1 MATLFVYDE
10 YSGRFITAD
19 PALMGRCKSCGGT
32 LWTDGRFLYACRR
45 LCSRYDMILKSSF
58 HTLREPF
65 APFSPCFAGLSG
77 DFALLCPCKNICGVQ
92 NEIRRYCINHKLFSY
107 VEAQYQSPLWIRG
120 EVSLGRSSLA
130 VGYPVLFPGNMGVHV
145 FVLQQGLNLLGFPCL
160 MSGSLS
166 GDTLPALSAFRLKH
180 HLPQMEA
187 VDAALWRALFAAMK
201 KGCISAD

>member
-10 YSGRFITAD
+10 YGDRFVTAD

-145 FVLQQGLNLLGFPCL
+145 FVLQQGLNMLGFSCL
-160 MSGSLS
+160 MNGKLS
-166 GDTLPALSAFRLKH
+166 GVSH
-180 HLPQMEA
+180 
-187 VDAALWRALFAAMK
+187 
-201 KGCISAD
+201 S

>member
-1 MATLFVYDE
+1 
-10 YSGRFITAD
+10 
-19 PALMGRCKSCGGT
+19 
-32 LWTDGRFLYACRR
+32 
-45 LCSRYDMILKSSF
+45 MILKSSF

-201 KGCISAD
+201 KGGISAD

>member
-10 YSGRFITAD
+10 YGDRFVTAD

-32 LWTDGRFLYACRR
+32 LWTDSRFLYACRR

-92 NEIRRYCINHKLFSY
+92 NEIRRYCINHKLFL
-107 VEAQYQSPLWIRG
+107 QPIR
-120 EVSLGRSSLA
+120 
-130 VGYPVLFPGNMGVHV
+130 
-145 FVLQQGLNLLGFPCL
+145 
-160 MSGSLS
+160 
-166 GDTLPALSAFRLKH
+166 SA
-180 HLPQMEA
+180 
-187 VDAALWRALFAAMK
+187 
-201 KGCISAD
+201 